1 MDHVR
6 YSGNLFH
13 QIIASFFVG
22 YKKQSPVVGWALPCR
37 LLWPQYWIYRYQLIP
52 TSAFFVVLACS
63 VFESGNLLSVHNF
76 FVTDA
81 HYTWVPQVIMLSFV
95 DITWTL
101 TSLRL
106 ETQPAAGES
115 FSRECGWSFIL
126 QLNWCSLSSADI
138 LLLFL
143 CSVSGRISLDA
154 LDEARKSFGTDEDI
168 LLVRFLLYVHY
179 ASNLVNRNQ

>member
-1 MDHVR
+1 MNEVWSYVIGFSEVDHVR
-6 YSGNLFH
+6 YSRNLFH
-13 QIIASFFVG
+13 QLIASLFVG
-22 YKKQSPVVGWALPCR
+22 YKKQSPVVGRALPCR
-37 LLWPQYWIYRYQLIP
+37 LLWPQYWIYRYQLTP
-52 TSAFFVVLACS
+52 TSAFSVVLACS

-126 QLNWCSLSSADI
+126 QLN
-138 LLLFL
+138 
-143 CSVSGRISLDA
+143 
-154 LDEARKSFGTDEDI
+154 
-168 LLVRFLLYVHY
+168 
-179 ASNLVNRNQ
+179 